1 MLDQTSQQSFSAAA
15 PPASSGCTEL
25 PSLQRHWALSCPTP
39 PAGRSPLCRLQSQIR
54 SLPIRRRCLPDI
66 GRQRRLF
73 FVPFA
78 AFGLL
83 QRHGMDKP
91 AFQQLQAQLVK
102 RPPVESL
109 RATGGCTLEIHR
121 QVLKGRL
128 RGQRADASTGHAE
141 AFAADSCS
149 DLLVFLLDMNNA
161 PFVIDSVFIS
171 LSLTKGAYQSET
183 GVILC
188 FFDRLRKAPALLA
201 PEPSLSLTSQVQ
213 RKS

>member
-1 MLDQTSQQSFSAAA
+1 
-15 PPASSGCTEL
+15 
-25 PSLQRHWALSCPTP
+25 
-39 PAGRSPLCRLQSQIR
+39 
-54 SLPIRRRCLPDI
+54 
-66 GRQRRLF
+66 
-73 FVPFA
+73 
-78 AFGLL
+78 
-83 QRHGMDKP
+83 MDKP

-161 PFVIDSVFIS
+161 SFVIDSVFIS

-183 GVILC
+183 GVILW

-201 PEPSLSLTSQVQ
+201 PEPSLSLTLQVQ
-213 RKS
+213 RKF

>member
-1 MLDQTSQQSFSAAA
+1 MIKHHN
-15 PPASSGCTEL
+15 
-25 PSLQRHWALSCPTP
+25 SLTWQRYLREALYVPN
-39 PAGRSPLCRLQSQIR
+39 RRL
-54 SLPIRRRCLPDI
+54 CLPDT

-83 QRHGMDKP
+83 QRHGMVKP
-91 AFQQLQAQLVK
+91 AFQQLVK

-171 LSLTKGAYQSET
+171 LSLIKGAYQSET
-183 GVILC
+183 GVIL
-188 FFDRLRKAPALLA
+188 
-201 PEPSLSLTSQVQ
+201 
-213 RKS
+213 

>member
-1 MLDQTSQQSFSAAA
+1 
-15 PPASSGCTEL
+15 
-25 PSLQRHWALSCPTP
+25 
-39 PAGRSPLCRLQSQIR
+39 
-54 SLPIRRRCLPDI
+54 
-66 GRQRRLF
+66 
-73 FVPFA
+73 
-78 AFGLL
+78 
-83 QRHGMDKP
+83 MDKP

-171 LSLTKGAYQSET
+171 LSLIKGAYHACR
-183 GVILC
+183 GC
-188 FFDRLRKAPALLA
+188 FLFKCLIHNRSALQTSGYPAVPGYGSSSSQPGYCAGGSPTALITRKDFVFSSNSCITLH
-201 PEPSLSLTSQVQ
+201 
-213 RKS
+213 

>member
-1 MLDQTSQQSFSAAA
+1 MILFCFW
-15 PPASSGCTEL
+15 SSPRKG
-25 PSLQRHWALSCPTP
+25 
-39 PAGRSPLCRLQSQIR
+39 LCGWIDYEVVCDFLFMVNY
-54 SLPIRRRCLPDI
+54 
-66 GRQRRLF
+66 RLF
-73 FVPFA
+73 RPFLSASLESYFLFLFA

-109 RATGGCTLEIHR
+109 CATGGCTLEIHR

-161 PFVIDSVFIS
+161 PFVTDSVFIS
-171 LSLTKGAYQSET
+171 LSLIKGAYQSET
-183 GVILC
+183 GVIL
-188 FFDRLRKAPALLA
+188 
-201 PEPSLSLTSQVQ
+201 
-213 RKS
+213 

>member
-1 MLDQTSQQSFSAAA
+1 
-15 PPASSGCTEL
+15 
-25 PSLQRHWALSCPTP
+25 
-39 PAGRSPLCRLQSQIR
+39 
-54 SLPIRRRCLPDI
+54 
-66 GRQRRLF
+66 
-73 FVPFA
+73 
-78 AFGLL
+78 
-83 QRHGMDKP
+83 MDKP
-91 AFQQLQAQLVK
+91 AFQQLQVQLVK
-102 RPPVESL
+102 RLPVESL
-109 RATGGCTLEIHR
+109 RATGGCPLEIHR

-171 LSLTKGAYQSET
+171 LSLIKGAYQSET
-183 GVILC
+183 EVILW

-213 RKS
+213 RKF

>member
-1 MLDQTSQQSFSAAA
+1 MLDQTSQQPHLAAL
-15 PPASSGCTEL
+15 PPVSSVCAES
-25 PSLQRHWALSCPTP
+25 PSLQRCWTLSYPNLQVL
-39 PAGRSPLCRLQSQIR
+39 RSPLCHSQNQTAAH
-54 SLPIRRRCLPDI
+54 PIRRRCLPDI

-109 RATGGCTLEIHR
+109 RATGGCTLEIHC

-171 LSLTKGAYQSET
+171 LSLIKGAYQSET
-183 GVILC
+183 GVIL
-188 FFDRLRKAPALLA
+188 
-201 PEPSLSLTSQVQ
+201 
-213 RKS
+213 

>member
-1 MLDQTSQQSFSAAA
+1 MCVWIHDEVVCDFLFMGNDRLFRPFLSA
-15 PPASSGCTEL
+15 
-25 PSLQRHWALSCPTP
+25 SLESY
-39 PAGRSPLCRLQSQIR
+39 
-54 SLPIRRRCLPDI
+54 
-66 GRQRRLF
+66 F

-91 AFQQLQAQLVK
+91 AFKQLQAQLIK
-102 RPPVESL
+102 RTPVESL

-171 LSLTKGAYQSET
+171 LSLIKGAYQSET
-183 GVILC
+183 RVIL
-188 FFDRLRKAPALLA
+188 
-201 PEPSLSLTSQVQ
+201 
-213 RKS
+213 